1 VKPPVVVSSAWAPR
15 TGWAD
20 AARLMHERGDDRLLD
35 APTGTRFDD
44 KEWRWR

>member
-1 VKPPVVVSSAWAPR
+1 MNPPVVISSRAAPR

-20 AARLMHERGDDRLLD
+20 AARLMRDRGDDRLLD
-35 APTGTRFDD
+35 APTHTRFDD